1 MSLLGEYISKRMSAK
16 DLEDELLRLIAE
28 YNKKQNT
35 YLFVYAASFTKNIP
49 DIPINMDDYF
59 IINDLLRSV
68 KSKKLDFY
76 IESPGGSGE
85 ATEEIVECLRNKFD
99 HVSFVVSGEA
109 KSAGTILVLS
119 GNEIYMS
126 DSGSLGPID
135 AQVRIGRMVVSAY
148 DYMEWVDSKRNEAL
162 KVGKLNPFDATMVA
176 QISPGELNGVY
187 HALNFAMDL
196 IKEWLPKYKFKEW
209 SKTETRGV
217 DVTDEY
223 KKQRASEIADALV
236 NHSMWRTHGRSLKIK
251 DLQELLK
258 INRIDD
264 DPALAETV
272 HRIQTVIKL
281 FFSTTSTYKI
291 FATQDEKILRNA
303 VAQAQTRNIPQLNK
317 ADVIELDIDCP
328 QCGTKHHLYGKFV
341 KDLKIDAD
349 FVAKGKKSIFSSD
362 KIHCKCG
369 FEIDILGIRNDIES
383 KVGKKFV

>member
-1 MSLLGEYISKRMSAK
+1 MSPK
-16 DLEDELLRLIAE
+16 DLEDELLRLIAQ
-28 YNKKQNT
+28 YNKEQKT
-35 YLFVYAASFTKNIP
+35 YLFVYASSFTKNIP

-85 ATEEIVECLRNKFD
+85 AAEEIVKFLRDKFD

-135 AQVRIGRMVVSAY
+135 AQVKIGRMVVSAY
-148 DYMEWVDSKRNEAL
+148 DYIEWVSSKRDEAEKL
-162 KVGKLNPFDATMVA
+162 GKLNPFDATMVA
-176 QISPGELNGVY
+176 QISPGELNGVH

-196 IKEWLPKYKFKEW
+196 IKEWLPKYKFNNW
-209 SKTETRGV
+209 SKTETREIE
-217 DVTDEY
+217 VTEAY
-223 KKQRASEIADALV
+223 KKQRAAEIADALV
-236 NHSMWRTHGRSLKIK
+236 NHSKWRSHGRSLKIK
-251 DLQELLK
+251 DLQEYLK

-264 DPALAETV
+264 NPTIADIV
-272 HRIQTVIKL
+272 YRIQTVIRL
-281 FFSTTSTYKI
+281 FFSTSPTYKL

-303 VAQAQTRNIPQLNK
+303 LAQSNVRGLPQPTK
-317 ADVIELDIDCP
+317 PDVIELDIKCP
-328 QCGTKHHLYGKFV
+328 QCGTNHSLFGKFV
-341 KDLKIDAD
+341 KDSKIDTD
-349 FVAKGKKSIFSSD
+349 FAAKGKKSLLSCD
-362 KIHCKCG
+362 KIPCKCG
-369 FEIDILGIRNDIES
+369 FQIDILGIRNDIQT